1 MSFRFLALALLAATL
16 LTTMGCDIER
26 ETESVLLQATAGVE
40 IRLAGDREDRYVDGS
55 ELSFE
60 WHRISSPTDG
70 THELRIEV
78 VGAFAVFSKQGRY
91 VLDRWIHYQLS
102 SVLTH
107 RYIVDVANAVP
118 RAEIQAPMSG
128 NVGLPVRFN
137 ATNSS
142 DFEDRAS
149 LQFQWSLK
157 FRPIGSSSVLSETD
171 TEITEFTPDQPG
183 DYVIELNVFD
193 GQNWDETP
201 DEVTIVVQ

>member
-1 MSFRFLALALLAATL
+1 MSSRFLALAFLA
-16 LTTMGCDIER
+16 TMGCDIER
-26 ETESVLLQATAGVE
+26 ESESVFVQTTTGVE
-40 IRLAGDREDRYVDGS
+40 IRLASDREDQYVDGS

-60 WHRISSPTDG
+60 WHRISSPANSTYD
-70 THELRIEV
+70 LRIEDISAIV
-78 VGAFAVFSKQGRY
+78 VFNEQGRY
-91 VLDRWIHYQLS
+91 VLDRWIHFQLS

-107 RYIVDVANAVP
+107 RYIIDVANSIP

-142 DFEDRAS
+142 DFEDSAS
-149 LQFQWSLK
+149 LQYQWSLK

-171 TEITEFTPDQPG
+171 SEFTEFTPDQAG

-193 GQNWDETP
+193 GQDWDETP
-201 DEVTIVVQ
+201 DEATIVVQ